1 MRVVLELE
9 KKLLKKAMELSLQTK
24 KNKVVK
30 LGLQALIEKMTKEQI
45 LKLSGSDKRFQA
57 GRRNR

>member
-1 MRVVLELE
+1 MKAVLNLE
-9 KKLLKKAMELSLQTK
+9 EKLLKKAMELSHQNK
-24 KNKVVK
+24 KNEVVK

-45 LKLSGSDKRFQA
+45 LKLSGTDKKFKA